1 LCRLPYTPNTKSEI
15 EGLSLGVAN
24 SAKAQTATAHNG
36 LPSNAATEVLR
47 LTMDQAVALAL
58 KQNTTAQIAVIQAAE
73 AVQDRNVAECRSRNY
88 ARYQCYLYSIPF
100 VLSAMTAGA
109 QRDQIIGFIRAQLT
123 AMYEMM
129 DVKIF

>member
-1 LCRLPYTPNTKSEI
+1 MCRLPYTPNTKSEI

-58 KQNTTAQIAVIQAAE
+58 KQNTTAQISVIQAAE

-88 ARYQCYLYSIPF
+88 ARYQCYLYSIREPLLPQVQSISRDPTLFRTF
-100 VLSAMTAGA
+100 VW
-109 QRDQIIGFIRAQLT
+109 DQF
-123 AMYEMM
+123 
-129 DVKIF
+129 